1 MNSTPTRVFN
11 FDLPYTLF
19 FSLLGISEILKPF
32 KQNLIKMSNSMS
44 NFLAVILASK
54 KLFFFTILNHSHF
67 QLDDNKV
74 YLYHLN
80 HEIHHHQQK

>member
-54 KLFFFTILNHSHF
+54 KLFFFTIL
-67 QLDDNKV
+67 K
-74 YLYHLN
+74 LYKNSFCFFLKIKLN
-80 HEIHHHQQK
+80 SNIRKLFPVN